1 MNIKTVFAY
10 VKNLVLRIV
19 IYILMMIVLL
29 IVAMSIFW
37 WNVFSGKEWNT
48 PQYHCADD
56 GGIWDDEK
64 EICRYDCD
72 VWDKEKGCIIES
84 KVDAMKQEEQKN
96 LQNQ

>member
-10 VKNLVLRIV
+10 VKNLVLRTTM
-19 IYILMMIVLL
+19 YILMMIVLL

-37 WNVFSGKEWNT
+37 WNVFSGEEWNT

-72 VWDKEKGCIIES
+72 AWDKEKGCIIES

>member
-1 MNIKTVFAY
+1 MNIKNVFTY
-10 VKNLVLRIV
+10 IKNLVITFIV
-19 IYILMMIVLL
+19 GVFVLMNLGALL
-29 IVAMSIFW
+29 LV
-37 WNVFSGKEWNT
+37 VFGIIEFSSEEWNT

-56 GGIWDDEK
+56 GGVWDDEK